1 MNRRI
6 GILAAL
12 ALGLGACARPM
23 APPPPRALQLA
34 APEEWTGGRLD
45 ATPATNDWWT
55 YFNDPDLDRAI
66 GEALEGNPDLRAAS
80 ARIDAAYADARIA
93 GAALQPSSELT
104 LSRSQQRQNFIGFP
118 FPGAPPDAVFST
130 TSTNYGLRMNT
141 SWEPDLW
148 GRVRAGHLAAVTSV
162 QIRHA
167 DLSAARVSLSGQV
180 AKAWFAA
187 VEAQRQLDLAEISL
201 ESFQLSAERI
211 RARFEAGL
219 RPSLDLRLA
228 MTEVARAQATLEQRA
243 EQRDRAVRQLEALI
257 GRYPGGGYALT
268 ARLPDVPLSVPGGL
282 PAELVHRRPDLVSAE
297 LNVLASDAR
306 LAQAEADLRPRFNLT
321 GGTGTASNTLIDLI
335 DQNLFIWSFVG
346 NLAQPLF
353 NGGRL
358 QATVDR
364 NASAADEALA
374 VYESRVLQSY
384 REVES
389 ALAAED
395 VLARRE
401 VALEE
406 AVIQSVAAESLAEE
420 RYRLGLTDIITVLSS
435 QRTADASESQLLTI
449 RRARLDNRVDLH
461 VALGG
466 GFDRGD
472 VPTTFELMAGS
483 VHIGAD
489 E

>member
-1 MNRRI
+1 MKPLA
-6 GILAAL
+6 GILVLL
-12 ALGLGACARPM
+12 ALGLTGCARPM
-23 APPPPRALQLA
+23 AAPATRSLRIAV
-34 APEEWTGGRLD
+34 PEEWTVGRLD
-45 ATPATNDWWT
+45 ASTPGTDWWV
-55 YFNDPDLDRAI
+55 YFNDTDLDRTI
-66 GEALEGNPDLRAAS
+66 GEALEGNPDLRAAA

-93 GAALQPSSELT
+93 GAALQPSGELT
-104 LSRSQQRQNFIGFP
+104 VNRNQQRQNFIGFP

-130 TSTNYGLRMNT
+130 TSTNYGLRMNA
-141 SWEPDLW
+141 SWEFDLW
-148 GRVRAGHLAAVTSV
+148 GRIRAGQLAAVTNV
-162 QIRHA
+162 QMRYA
-167 DLSAARVSLSGQV
+167 DLSAARLSLSGQV

-187 VEAQRQLDLAEISL
+187 VEAQRQLDLAEASL
-201 ESFQLSAERI
+201 ESFRLSADLI

-228 MTEVARAQATLEQRA
+228 LTEVARAEATLEQRF

-257 GRYPGGGYALT
+257 GHYPAGDYVLP
-268 ARLPDVPLSVPGGL
+268 ARLPDVPLNVPGDL
-282 PAELVHRRPDLVSAE
+282 PSELVHRRPDLVSAE
-297 LNVLASDAR
+297 FNLLASDAR
-306 LAQAEADLRPRFNLT
+306 LAQAKADLRPRFSLT
-321 GGTGTASNTLIDLI
+321 GGTGTASNTLINLI
-335 DQNLFIWSFVG
+335 DTNLFIWNFVG
-346 NLAQPLF
+346 NLTQSLF

-364 NASAADEALA
+364 NASAADEAFA
-374 VYESRVLQSY
+374 SYESRLLQSY

-395 VLARRE
+395 VLSRRE

-406 AVIQSVAAESLAEE
+406 AVIQSVAAEALAEE

-435 QRTADASESQLLTI
+435 QRTAATSESQLLTI

-466 GFDRGD
+466 GFDPSD
-472 VPTTFELMAGS
+472 VPSAFELMADEVRS
-483 VHIGAD
+483 GAY